1 MNALSTPPPNER
13 IAVLA
18 PSDARLGVFTGIVPL
33 ALLVLGIVTTLLV
46 SAVVLSVTGS
56 VGFMTRQTVMLA
68 VVGVGLLLSLVIY
81 TVMCVRA
88 LRQVRHWQRL
98 GASNAATG
106 ALWTLAL
113 TALVTLSPVLI
124 ALIWPAPRW

>member
-1 MNALSTPPPNER
+1 MNVLSTPPPNER

-18 PSDARLGVFTGIVPL
+18 PSDARHGFFTGIVPL
-33 ALLVLGIVTTLLV
+33 ALLFLGIATTLLV
-46 SAVVLSVTGS
+46 SAVVLNVTGS

-88 LRQVRHWQRL
+88 LRQVRQWQRL
-98 GASNAATG
+98 GAANAATG

-113 TALVTLSPVLI
+113 TAPVTLSPVLI

>member
-1 MNALSTPPPNER
+1 MNVLSTPPPNKR
-13 IAVLA
+13 IAVPA
-18 PSDARLGVFTGIVPL
+18 PSGASHGFFTGIVPL
-33 ALLVLGIVTTLLV
+33 ALLVLGIATTLLV

-68 VVGVGLLLSLVIY
+68 VVGVGLLLSLVVY

-88 LRQVRHWQRL
+88 LRQVRQWQRL
-98 GASNAATG
+98 GAANVATG
-106 ALWTLAL
+106 ALWMLAL